1 MKKHSFYVLL
11 YFIVIIVVASMVSCC
26 TPSKQVTVNPCE
38 NMVVKTKGYN
48 PNHLLP
54 YRH

>member
-1 MKKHSFYVLL
+1 MKKINVYVLL
-11 YFIVIIVVASMVSCC
+11 YFIVIIFVASIVSC
-26 TPSKQVTVNPCE
+26 TPSKGVTVNPCE